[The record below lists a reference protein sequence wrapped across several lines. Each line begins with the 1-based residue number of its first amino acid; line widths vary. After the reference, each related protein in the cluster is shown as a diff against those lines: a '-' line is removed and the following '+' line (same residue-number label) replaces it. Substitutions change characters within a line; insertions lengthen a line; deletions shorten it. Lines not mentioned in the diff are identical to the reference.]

1 MLAVDIL
8 GLPIPDAGPI
18 FATALAVH
26 VACGLTAR
34 VAGALAATCAGFIAA
49 PPHRVLLT
57 FGRPTDYRAPRG
69 SCA

>member
-26 VACGLTAR
+26 VACGLTAL
-34 VAGALAATCAGFIAA
+34 VAGALAATCRVYRRPA
-49 PPHRVLLT
+49 PPGSADL
-57 FGRPTDYRAPRG
+57 RATH
-69 SCA
+69 